1 MFFHQCIVQTTHT
14 PPNIDRYI
22 GWKKLGIVL
31 SLDTILIDAFSGLNE
46 DTLQVIGISNAVIL
60 VLHPDQQNIQSTA
73 EQL

>member
-1 MFFHQCIVQTTHT
+1 
-14 PPNIDRYI
+14 
-22 GWKKLGIVL
+22 VL